1 MRLTGVG
8 VSSNFFG
15 SGGGL
20 ESRSL
25 LLSFLQLQI
34 IQRKM
39 DQQSWRWSPHSQ
51 TAIPHFTITT
61 HALLFFGNRGKESW
75 HKCRLL
81 IGHMCLLAAAL
92 LQLLCQWFRTHNHPL
107 HNLRIFP
114 ASLKG
119 VASIKWLTCL
129 PPFFGLCWA
138 PLLCPAPL
146 QALLAPLV
154 PSGALGPVAHSQ
166 PCSHLKGEARQFDW
180 GKWSSFYSKNT
191 LTLALK
197 G

>member
-1 MRLTGVG
+1 
-8 VSSNFFG
+8 
-15 SGGGL
+15 
-20 ESRSL
+20 
-25 LLSFLQLQI
+25 
-34 IQRKM
+34 M
-39 DQQSWRWSPHSQ
+39 DQQNWWWNPRGQ
-51 TAIPHFTITT
+51 TTIFHITVTT
-61 HALLFFGNRGKESW
+61 HALLFSLVTEAESW

-81 IGHMCLLAAAL
+81 IGQMCLLAAAL
-92 LQLLCQWFRTHNHPL
+92 LQLLCQWRRTQHHPL
-107 HNLRIFP
+107 HNLHVFP

-146 QALLAPLV
+146 QALLAPLL

-180 GKWSSFYSKNT
+180 AKVDFWFCFFFNSKNT